1 MKKHQCPC
9 CGHFTYTVP
18 PEEDCG
24 YICPVCFWENDQ
36 FIASDDD
43 PSDSNH
49 GITLNEAKA
58 NYLEFGACEEEMLRY
73 VRPPE
78 SDENGHS

>member
-1 MKKHQCPC
+1 M
-9 CGHFTYTVP
+9 
-18 PEEDCG
+18 
-24 YICPVCFWENDQ
+24 VCSIQSIFQ
-36 FIASDDD
+36 
-43 PSDSNH
+43 
-49 GITLNEAKA
+49 EAEA